1 VANAKAN
8 HLPALALAVIRPA
21 LVEAKLLTDKHG
33 HDVVYVVTLAE
44 ELRSI
49 EEKIAAMEETL
60 QLVSQQEDDLA
71 LGRGRRTPQDGPDA
85 HWIRA
90 QSLALQTSY
99 ELFIRA
105 LCSPISNRMS
115 AERRPEANVNPGNIR
130 SAVRQVIPSLL

>member
-1 VANAKAN
+1 MSGCAVRRCNVANAKAN

-71 LGRGRRTPQDGPDA
+71 LGKGCRTPQDGFDA

-99 ELFIRA
+99 ALFR
-105 LCSPISNRMS
+105 S
-115 AERRPEANVNPGNIR
+115 EAR
-130 SAVRQVIPSLL
+130 